1 MDFATI
7 AGGPAA
13 EKHLELLY
21 DAGRRLG
28 STLDLDEI
36 LRIVCDSISLVA
48 PNEGFYISAF
58 DPEAALIT
66 CTACW
71 MDDKWLDVS
80 CFPPIPLEDEGRGT
94 QSLVIRTGQAL
105 LLNDYAAQQR
115 TAQTSYYV
123 DSDSNEVVE
132 GLPPDEEDV
141 VRSAMIVPLAI
152 GGVVRGVLQVMS
164 YQRDAFSEDQLHLL
178 EALALHIASAQQNAL
193 LYAQLQADLERRREV
208 EAELTRSAAQL
219 RGQLHDT
226 VRTMGAIVG
235 MRDPYT
241 EAHERRVTSL
251 ALAVAGELQL
261 DADSLEAIELAGSVH
276 DIGKVAIPSEIL
288 SRPSRLSDV
297 EFALIRE
304 HADAGRRLLSAIRFR
319 QPVAEIVAQHHE
331 RLDGSG
337 YPDGLRDGEI
347 LMEAR
352 VIAVADVVEAM
363 SSHRPYRPA
372 IGLGPALQ
380 EIRRGAGTV
389 YDADVVAA
397 CERVFAQGFRFTD
410 D

>member
-1 MDFATI
+1 MDFTTV
-7 AGGPAA
+7 AGSPAA
-13 EKHLELLY
+13 EERLALIY
-21 DAGRRLG
+21 DVAHRLN

-36 LRIVCDSISLVA
+36 LRVVCDSISLVA
-48 PNEGFYISAF
+48 PNEGFYISAY
-58 DPEAALIT
+58 DPAAQLIT

-71 MDDKWLDVS
+71 MDGKWLDVA
-80 CFPPIPLEDEGRGT
+80 CFPPIALEEEGRGT
-94 QSLVIRTGQAL
+94 QSLVIRTGRAL
-105 LLNDYAAQQR
+105 LLNDYVTQQR
-115 TAQTSYYV
+115 TAQSSYYV
-123 DSDSNEVVE
+123 DAEKNEVVE
-132 GLPPDEEDV
+132 DLPPDEEEI
-141 VRSAMIVPLAI
+141 VRSAMIVPLST
-152 GGVVRGVLQVMS
+152 GGEVRGVLQVMS
-164 YQRDAFSEDQLHLL
+164 YRPDAFTEEQLHLL
-178 EALALHIASAQQNAL
+178 EALAVHIASAQQNAR
-193 LYAQLQADLERRREV
+193 LYAQLQSDLERRREAE
-208 EAELTRSAAQL
+208 EALTRSAAQL

-251 ALAVAGELQL
+251 ALAIAGELGL
-261 DADSLEAIELAGSVH
+261 DDDACEAIELAGSVH

-288 SRPSRLSDV
+288 SRPSRLSEV

-304 HADAGRRLLSAIRFR
+304 HADAGRRILSAIRFR

-337 YPDGLRDGEI
+337 YPEGLRDGEI
-347 LMEAR
+347 LIESR

-363 SSHRPYRPA
+363 SSHRPYRPS
-372 IGLGPALQ
+372 IGLEPALE

-397 CERVFAQGFRFTD
+397 CERVFAQGFRFSD